1 MRRNSSDVGDP
12 LAVGATGREVARE
25 QIGRD
30 RLAVLAVSRTW
41 LVPAR
46 TRCTQA
52 LRPHEAGDPVA
63 AAADA
68 VAAQRGGKTPAAIHP
83 AARGKGRLGGPRPCG
98 VGPRPRTACPAA
110 PG

>member
-52 LRPHEAGDPVA
+52 LRPHEAGDPFA

-68 VAAQRGGKTPAAIHP
+68 VAAHRRRDTRDALHP
-83 AARGKGRLGGPRPCG
+83 AASDQGRLDWPPQCG
-98 VGPRPRTACPAA
+98 LR
-110 PG
+110 